1 MEQKVREVAARFV
14 REDLESRFGD
24 AFVFDPI
31 LVEQRVDH
39 DGEEYLRIDIV
50 FDGDQRNLDPEWTAG
65 LLLRLHLKLR
75 ELGIASIPSPHFIK
89 KSEWKEYA
97 RAMDRRKRQVAAS

>member
-1 MEQKVREVAARFV
+1 MDHELSELVGRFV
-14 REDLESRFGD
+14 RMDLEGRFRG

-31 LVEQRVDH
+31 LVEPRTDH

-50 FDGDQRNLDPEWTAG
+50 FDGDQRELDPGWTSG
-65 LLLRLHLKLR
+65 LLLRLHLELR
-75 ELGIASIPSPHFIK
+75 ELGITSIPSLHFIK